1 MAGPILPRVP
11 SRPAPSL
18 TAQTWAPVA
27 YTTEVSG
34 LTAGKSLMMPQVNLQ
49 SGFNTPYWVDEIRF
63 TAFTASYNSSG
74 GVQGDISAIISYQ
87 LQTGVHFFSQA
98 ALSSGSPV
106 PMILYAPTYSGNA
119 QYDQTIQSI
128 DNTTVRN
135 YSTRR
140 WVLPKPLWMP
150 AGDIVQARVHRST
163 DFGTAV
169 ASITAQMT
177 VVGRAVLPDTPPPP
191 ARCIPHVGHFTH
203 PTGTGTSV
211 AFSMANAQFKNPFQT
226 PWYVQRIVL
235 NTRDQ
240 LGETSGVRTG
250 YGLFEDPTGVLSY
263 AQVQLFDSLGYK
275 ITGSNAGDYVPLA
288 DVASAAND
296 AAWTF
301 GRPLPPGENYNVS
314 FRVVAGSSDT
324 TVFSPMISFVG
335 YREELS

>member
-1 MAGPILPRVP
+1 MAGPLLPRVP
-11 SRPAPSL
+11 PRPAPSL

-34 LTAGKSLMMPQVNLQ
+34 LTAGKTLMMPQVNLQ

-63 TAFTASYNSSG
+63 TAFTATYDSSG
-74 GVQGDISAIISYQ
+74 GVQGDISAIIRFQ
-87 LQTGVHFFSQA
+87 LQTGTHFFSQA
-98 ALSSGSPV
+98 ALSSPSAV

-119 QYDQTIQSI
+119 QYEQTSQAITNS
-128 DNTTVRN
+128 TVRN

-150 AGDIVQARVHRST
+150 AGDIVQATVSREAA
-163 DFGTAV
+163 FGSAV

-177 VVGRAVLPDTPPPP
+177 VIGRAVLPDTKPPP
-191 ARCIPHVGHFTH
+191 ARCIPHVGWFVH
-203 PTGTGTSV
+203 PTGAGTSV
-211 AFSMANAQFKNPFQT
+211 PYSQANAQFKNPFT
-226 PWYVQRIVL
+226 SPWYVQRIIL

-240 LGETSGVRTG
+240 LNESNGVRTG
-250 YGLFEDPTGVLSY
+250 YGLFEDPSGVSSY

-275 ITGSNAGDYVPLA
+275 ITGSSQGGYVPLA
-288 DVASAAND
+288 DVASAVND
-296 AAWTF
+296 ASWTF
-301 GRPLPPGENYNVS
+301 GRPLPPGENYNAN
-314 FRVVAGSSDT
+314 FRIVAGSADT